1 MVGELWTSIKAYLYD
16 RTSSP
21 LLGAIVAG
29 LFVWNF
35 KIVMLVFSSASYA
48 VKVWEIDH
56 FYSQTFF
63 IAEAL
68 GGESWVWSNY
78 VFCVYVMPLVTAIFY
93 IYVFPF
99 FSHKVFEHSYDK
111 QIKLNDKRKTMQGTA
126 ILTEEEK
133 EEILNQVEQAKLKS
147 RKDVLD
153 ARNEIAELE
162 SQRDTLITEKG
173 QLEKSLADATSQ
185 STALAREV
193 QELSQQLEIYIAEYD
208 NSEKAKAERLARGK
222 KAVDKL
228 REQFKP
234 DTTPRNDAPINEE
247 SANEGMEEEKG
258 AGVSFFFNAT
268 EEGQEVYMKIL
279 SSLYVGDK
287 MSALISGLH
296 NAHFEKYAPDLIMH
310 GMIMNKGNN
319 IYTLTDEGHRFFENL
334 KRSA

>member
-1 MVGELWTSIKAYLYD
+1 VVGELWTSIKAYLYD

-21 LLGAIVAG
+21 LLGAIIAG
-29 LFVWNF
+29 LLVWNF

-78 VFCVYVMPLVTAIFY
+78 VFCVYAMPLLTAIFY

-111 QIKLNDKRKTMQGTA
+111 QIKLNNKKKVLQGSA
-126 ILTEEEK
+126 ILTQEEK
-133 EEILNQVEQAKLKS
+133 ENIFNDAEQIKLKS

-153 ARNEIAELE
+153 ARNEIADLE

-173 QLEKSLADATSQ
+173 QLESTLEDAADENAAFATEIQSLKEQ
-185 STALAREV
+185 LAFYQARYENDD
-193 QELSQQLEIYIAEYD
+193 E
-208 NSEKAKAERLARGK
+208 AKAERMAKGK
-222 KAVDKL
+222 EAVSKM
-228 REQFKP
+228 REKFGSTVSP
-234 DTTPRNDAPINEE
+234 SNDE
-247 SANEGMEEEKG
+247 SVDDESETAEVEQESDLN
-258 AGVSFFFNAT
+258 VSFYYNAT
-268 EEGQEVYMKIL
+268 APEQDIYLTIL
-279 SSLYVGDK
+279 SALYMGERSYGSLNGSKAQLDK
-287 MSALISGLH
+287 YL
-296 NAHFEKYAPDLIMH
+296 PDLL
-310 GMIMNKGNN
+310 MNELIRKVDTN
-319 IYTLTDEGHRFFENL
+319 TFALTEQGRSFFINL

>member
-1 MVGELWTSIKAYLYD
+1 MVGELWTSIKAYLYE

-48 VKVWEIDH
+48 VKVWEIDY

-63 IAEAL
+63 IADAL

-153 ARNEIAELE
+153 ARNEIADLE

-173 QLEKSLADATSQ
+173 QLGKSLADATNRN
-185 STALAREV
+185 TALATEIH
-193 QELSQQLEIYIAEYD
+193 ELSEQLEFYITAYD
-208 NSEKAKAERLARGK
+208 NSDIAKAERLAKAK

-228 REQFKP
+228 SEQFKP
-234 DTTPRNDAPINEE
+234 DTTPSNYE
-247 SANEGMEEEKG
+247 SANDDSEKAEVEKESDANVSFYYNATTREQDIYLTILSALYMGERSYGSLNGSKAQLDKYLPDLLMNELIAKVGDNTFALTEKG
-258 AGVSFFFNAT
+258 RSFF
-268 EEGQEVYMKIL
+268 V
-279 SSLYVGDK
+279 
-287 MSALISGLH
+287 
-296 NAHFEKYAPDLIMH
+296 
-310 GMIMNKGNN
+310 
-319 IYTLTDEGHRFFENL
+319 NL